1 MAQVNITVNGRSYR
15 MACDDGQE
23 DHVVEL
29 GQRFDAAIEDLRS
42 SVGEVGDQR
51 LMVMAGILMTDRV
64 LDTERRLRRLE
75 QDLEGLRDSRRD
87 TMTRLANL
95 EDGFV
100 ENLEN
105 TAARI
110 ESIAERLGHSAEP
123 AGDESDR

>member
-23 DHVVEL
+23 DHVIEL
-29 GQRFDAAIEDLRS
+29 GQRFDLAIEDLRN

-64 LDTERRLRRLE
+64 LDTERRLKRIE
-75 QDLEGLRDSRRD
+75 QELEGMRDGRRD
-87 TMTRLANL
+87 AIARLANL

-100 ENLEN
+100 ESLEN
-105 TAARI
+105 AAARI
-110 ESIAERLGHSAEP
+110 ENLTERISSVPGA
-123 AGDESDR
+123 DEDDGGG

>member
-1 MAQVNITVNGRSYR
+1 MAQVNISVNGRSYR

-23 DHVVEL
+23 DHVMEL

-64 LDTERRLRRLE
+64 LDTERRLHRLE

-87 TMTRLANL
+87 TMSRLANL
-95 EDGFV
+95 EEAFV

-110 ESIAERLGHSAEP
+110 ESIAERIGRPSP
-123 AGDESDR
+123 AGEGEAGG

>member
-23 DHVVEL
+23 EHVVEL
-29 GQRFDAAIEDLRS
+29 GQRFDAAIEDLRA

-64 LDTERRLRRLE
+64 LDTERRLHRLE

-87 TMTRLANL
+87 TIARLANL
-95 EDGFV
+95 EEAFV
-100 ENLEN
+100 HNLEN
-105 TAARI
+105 TAARL
-110 ESIAERLGHSAEP
+110 EGIAERLGSAASSGEEDP
-123 AGDESDR
+123 GA